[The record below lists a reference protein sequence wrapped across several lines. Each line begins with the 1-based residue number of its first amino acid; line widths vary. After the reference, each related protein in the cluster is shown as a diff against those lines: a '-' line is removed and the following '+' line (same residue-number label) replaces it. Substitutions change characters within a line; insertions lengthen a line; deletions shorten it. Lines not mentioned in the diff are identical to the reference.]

1 MLPNFSYVQPGI
13 LAGSALPGYFG
24 FSSLEEDLR
33 DIHEE
38 GVRVIVSLT
47 EEPLERDIVEAEG
60 FRYYH
65 LPVDDHTAPS
75 LQQMEQFCVIVAK
88 ESQAGAPVLAH
99 CFAGIGRTGTMLAAW
114 FVSQGML
121 PDEAIKKVRR
131 IRPGSLE
138 TLSQERAIHHF
149 RAFLVERGLLPNAGN
164 ESD

>member
-1 MLPNFSYVQPGI
+1 MLPNFSFVQPGV

-47 EEPLERDIVEAEG
+47 EEPLDQSVVETEG

-65 LPVDDHTAPS
+65 LPVDDHTAPP
-75 LQQMEQFCVIVAK
+75 LQLMEEFCRIVAK
-88 ESQAGAPVLAH
+88 ERESGAPVLAH

-114 FVSQGML
+114 LVWQGAL
-121 PDEAIKKVRR
+121 PDDAIRQVRR
-131 IRPGSLE
+131 ARRGSLE
-138 TLSQERAIHHF
+138 TLSQERAVHHF
-149 RAFLVERGLLPNAGN
+149 RALLVERGLIPTSGI
-164 ESD
+164 ERD